1 MIVVMSACNDHYDLI
16 LARMCH
22 FIICIKNDNKI
33 TKVLGH
39 CCCGCLWSSCGCG
52 QALPVNEVTIV
63 ANLDQRDH
71 VCNAKDTIYIIQTNK
86 QKVDQN
92 RAEEKI
98 MTTSERQKIET
109 RFSIKAE
116 MRMMRRWVVRPRMR
130 IWSS

>member
-52 QALPVNEVTIV
+52 QALPVNKVTIV
-63 ANLDQRDH
+63 ANLKEH
-71 VCNAKDTIYIIQTNK
+71 VHNAKDTICIIQTNK
-86 QKVDQN
+86 KVDQN

-98 MTTSERQKIET
+98 MYTSERQKIET
-109 RFSIKAE
+109 RFSIRAE
-116 MRMMRRWVVRPRMR
+116 MRMIWRGVVRPRMR
-130 IWSS
+130 IWSR